1 MHIKIIAGI
10 GYDSMGD
17 CLTDTKVT
25 TAIDDTLSRL
35 SDEFGGAT
43 LTFGKGAWIDDGG
56 KLVKEDCVIFESY
69 TERTMPHTLASVT
82 EISLAANT
90 IAQLLRIDL
99 RQTSVVLA
107 IDGKHE
113 FITA

>member
-1 MHIKIIAGI
+1 MYIKIIAGI

-17 CLTDTKVT
+17 MLSESRINN
-25 TAIDDTLSRL
+25 AIDDTLARL

-43 LTFGKGAWIDDGG
+43 LTYGKGAWIDGG
-56 KLVKEDCVIFESY
+56 GQLVKEDCVIFESY
-69 TERTMPHTLASVT
+69 TERAMPHT
-82 EISLAANT
+82 AANT

-113 FITA
+113 FITN